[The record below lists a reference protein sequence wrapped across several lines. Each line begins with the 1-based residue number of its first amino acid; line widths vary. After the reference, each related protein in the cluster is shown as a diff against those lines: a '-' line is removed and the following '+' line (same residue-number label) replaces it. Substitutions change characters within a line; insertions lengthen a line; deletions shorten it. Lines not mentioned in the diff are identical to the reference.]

1 MSAGIRRCHYKEQC
15 SAFLKSLG
23 IDEAYLPTPCNTKP
37 STSSPAAKNGWKERF
52 LGQGC
57 KEMVAIGWKTLGR
70 LVTNFVD
77 QGASAGAE
85 KPKGDFSSELK
96 SNGQLT
102 RPRLSREQAFT
113 ALAES

>member
-1 MSAGIRRCHYKEQC
+1 M
-15 SAFLKSLG
+15 L
-23 IDEAYLPTPCNTKP
+23 
-37 STSSPAAKNGWKERF
+37 
-52 LGQGC
+52 
-57 KEMVAIGWKTLGR
+57 KTLGR